1 MNIQEGIKTIMTGQD
16 LTREEIS
23 SVMNQI
29 LRGSVSEV
37 QIGAFLVSLCIKG
50 ESVDEVIGSAEV
62 MRELSSKVS
71 VDKEYLVDTCG
82 TGGVGS
88 GIFNVSTTAAF
99 VASSCGAKVAKHG
112 NRSATRKSGSADL
125 LEAAGV
131 AINLS
136 PHQVKK
142 CIEEVGIGFM
152 FAPAHHDAMKHAIG
166 PRKELGIKTIFNLL
180 GPLTNPA
187 GALNQVLGVFDMK
200 WVKPIAEVLKGLG
213 SNNVLVCHSED
224 GLDEISTSAPTKV
237 AELRNGKIE
246 EYSISPSDFGL
257 KVLSINEL
265 KVDSPE
271 ESLKLATKALNGENE
286 AASQMVAMTSGAALY
301 VAGLVKE
308 LKEGVELSLESIA
321 KGRGLEKLEH
331 LSSFSQSLF
340 KQEK

>member
-131 AINLS
+131 AINLT
-136 PHQVKK
+136 PYQVKK

-180 GPLTNPA
+180 GPITNPA
-187 GALNQVLGVFDMK
+187 GALNQVVGVFDMK

-271 ESLKLATKALNGENE
+271 ESLKLAKKALNGENE
-286 AASQMVAMTSGAALY
+286 AASQMVAMTAGAALY
-301 VAGLVKE
+301 VAGLAKE
-308 LKEGVELSLESIA
+308 LSEGVELSLESIA

-331 LSSFSQSLF
+331 LCTFSQSLL
-340 KQEK
+340 KEEK

>member
-125 LEAAGV
+125 LEAAGI
-131 AINLS
+131 AINLT
-136 PHQVKK
+136 PYQVKK

-180 GPLTNPA
+180 GPITNPA
-187 GALNQVLGVFDMK
+187 GALNQVVGVFDMK

-271 ESLKLATKALNGENE
+271 ESLKLAKKALNGENE
-286 AASQMVAMTSGAALY
+286 AASQMVAMTAGAALY
-301 VAGLVKE
+301 VAGLAKE
-308 LKEGVELSLESIA
+308 LSEGVELSLESIA

-331 LSSFSQSLF
+331 LCTFSQSLL
-340 KQEK
+340 KEEK